1 MIKVGISG
9 LNINISGN
17 FKNNIQKSL
26 RESAEA
32 VKDSIKQEMN
42 GAKSGKLN
50 RKTGRRRSA
59 AGESLAKDTGD
70 ALTRLTSI
78 SSGFNSID
86 VGFERGDNEYMKE
99 WENSNRPTLKKAA
112 EASISKIEAIFRKNL
127 R

>member
-1 MIKVGISG
+1 M
-9 LNINISGN
+9 
-17 FKNNIQKSL
+17 

-42 GAKSGKLN
+42 APKSGKLN

-59 AGESLAKDTGD
+59 AGEGLAKDTGD
-70 ALTRLTSI
+70 ALSRLTSI

-99 WENSNRPTLKKAA
+99 WENSRPHKSHDEKQRDRQIMDKPF
-112 EASISKIEAIFRKNL
+112 ERV